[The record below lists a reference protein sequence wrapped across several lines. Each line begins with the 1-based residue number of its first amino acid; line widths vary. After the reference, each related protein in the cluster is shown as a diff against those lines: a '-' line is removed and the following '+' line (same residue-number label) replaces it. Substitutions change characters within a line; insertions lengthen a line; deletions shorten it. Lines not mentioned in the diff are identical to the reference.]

1 MHIGFIGCG
10 QLARM
15 MALAGWPMGLKF
27 SFVADS
33 GENTSCV
40 QGLGEIVQLDA
51 FNGAQALYDALGK
64 PDVITVEREHVDCN
78 LLDELAQFCA
88 IHPNPDAIRVAQHRG
103 REKSFLRSVGID
115 TVDFEVSSSKE
126 QLQDILARVGLPVLL
141 KTCEEGYDGRG
152 QWMLKTEDD
161 VANMLTEAPL
171 DKDLIVEA
179 LAYFDRE
186 VSVVV
191 ARSAN
196 GDIASYPLAEN
207 THQNGILMTSFAP
220 AVKPGSA
227 LADKAAKIAAT
238 TIEKL
243 NYVGVLSI
251 EFFVMGEDLLVNEI
265 APRVHNSG
273 HWTQAAPVA
282 SQFENHMR
290 AIIGSHLGQTQFPA
304 GHFAMVNLLGA
315 KVEQHDLDAPNTQL
329 HNYNKSIRPGRKVGH
344 INLWGEDKAQL
355 KEQAE
360 QLVEQI
366 YAK

>member
-15 MALAGWPMGLKF
+15 MALAGWPMGLTF
-27 SFVADS
+27 SFVADP

-40 QGLGEIVQLDA
+40 QGLGQIVQLEDCSDA
-51 FNGAQALYDALGK
+51 QSLYNALGQ
-64 PDVITVEREHVDCN
+64 PDVITVEREHVNCD
-78 LLDELAQFCA
+78 LLDQLSQYCA
-88 IHPNPDAIRVAQHRG
+88 VHPNADAIRVAQHRG
-103 REKSFLRSVGID
+103 REKSFLRSAGID

-126 QLQDILARVGLPVLL
+126 ELLTILDKVGLPVLL

-152 QWMLKTEDD
+152 QWMLRSDAD
-161 VANMLTEAPL
+161 VTKMLTEAPL

-179 LAYFDRE
+179 LANFDRE

-196 GDIASYPLAEN
+196 GEVASYPLAEN

-227 LADKAAKIAAT
+227 LAEKAAKIAAT
-238 TIEKL
+238 AIEKL

-251 EFFVMGEDLLVNEI
+251 EFFVMGEELLVNEI

-290 AIIGSHLGQTQFPA
+290 AVIGAAIGQTQFSI
-304 GHFAMVNLLGA
+304 GHFAMVNLLGV
-315 KVEQHDLDAPNTQL
+315 KVEQNDLSAPNTQL

-344 INLWGEDKAQL
+344 INLWGDHQESL
-355 KEQAE
+355 KQQAE
-360 QLVEQI
+360 QLVDQI
-366 YAK
+366 YNK